1 MANTVDVKFSL
12 DEDLL
17 KGMELVCED
26 IGISMEKAFTMFM
39 KKVNEIK
46 DIPSEIYKDPFYSE
60 SNQRYLDK
68 VISEIKAGTAKL
80 EEHDLI
86 EV

>member
-1 MANTVDVKFSL
+1 MANIVDVKFRL

-26 IGISMEKAFTMFM
+26 IGIPMEKAFTMFM

-46 DIPSEIYKDPFYSE
+46 DIPAEVYKDPFYSE